1 MSLTMI
7 SGLRVTRLSDEPDA
21 LGESPLWDMRDDCL
35 WWIDGFAGKIRRKH
49 WRDGQWLASESFDLG
64 EHIGSIALAEAG
76 GLIVALER
84 SIAHW
89 NPTLRP
95 DAVALIEANQDAR
108 VRLNDG
114 KADRQGRFVCAGMGR
129 LADPLGSLLQL
140 DAHCRL
146 AVLARDL
153 KVGNGVCFSP
163 DGMRLYFSD
172 TPARR
177 MFCCDYDP
185 RSGAASQPREF
196 LNTESFGSGV
206 DGATVDSQGRVW
218 CALIRAAQIA
228 CFDASGA
235 LLHSFVAP
243 VDLPSSLA
251 FGGPGLSTLF
261 VTSIRDS
268 GTGRTVSTHP
278 LGGHLF
284 AIDGLDAVGIAETA
298 CQVCTQ

>member
-1 MSLTMI
+1 MMA
-7 SGLRVTRLSDEPDA
+7 GELRVTRLSAEPDA
-21 LGESPLWDMRDDCL
+21 LGESPLWDVRSDCL
-35 WWIDGFAGKIRRKH
+35 WWIDGVACKIRRKH
-49 WRDGQWLASESFDLG
+49 WRDGQWLTTESFDLG
-64 EHIGSIALAEAG
+64 EHIGSIALAAQG
-76 GLIVALER
+76 GLVVALER

-89 NPTLRP
+89 DPSVSP

-114 KADRQGRFVCAGMGR
+114 KSDRQGRFVCAGMGR

-140 DAHCRL
+140 DERCRL
-146 AVLARDL
+146 TVLATGL
-153 KVGNGVCFSP
+153 NVGNGVCFSP
-163 DGMRLYFSD
+163 EGTRLYFSD

-185 RSGAASQPREF
+185 LSGVASPPREF

-228 CFDASGA
+228 CFDPSGA
-235 LLHSFVAP
+235 LLHSFAAP

-251 FGGPGLSTLF
+251 FGGPELRTLF

-298 CQVCTQ
+298 CPVCTQ